1 MFKELVI
8 RKVLATSGLRSYS
21 HVVKVQIDLS
31 QAQEK
36 Q

>member
-1 MFKELVI
+1 MKI
-8 RKVLATSGLRSYS
+8 AHKILATSGLCSYS
-21 HVVKVQIDLS
+21 HVVKAQIDLS